1 MSAANQPATEPKKP
15 VGSAP
20 QSGTDVVSIALKTP
34 NGIVLQAYEM
44 VQGREQTPSGFRDIP
59 TARQVGE
66 PFTLHGAE
74 LPRGA
79 ARPLDLEYLIVGGFA
94 ITPGCPRDLWESW
107 YAANKDSALV
117 KNGLIFMVNDA
128 RDARAEAKS
137 RAAIELGFEP
147 IDPDD
152 PMRKTKGRDV
162 RLPGGWVS
170 AIAPADKSAP

>member
-1 MSAANQPATEPKKP
+1 MSAAEPKKP

-20 QSGTDVVSIALKTP
+20 QSGTDTVSIALKLP
-34 NGIVLQAYEM
+34 NGLVLQAYEM
-44 VQGREQTPSGFRDIP
+44 VQSREQSPSGFRDVP
-59 TARQVGE
+59 LAKAVGE

-74 LPRGA
+74 LPRGTS
-79 ARPLDLEYLIVGGFA
+79 RPLDLEYLVIGGFA
-94 ITPGCPRDLWESW
+94 ITPGCPRDLWENW
-107 YAANKDSALV
+107 YAANRDSHLV
-117 KNGLIFMVNDA
+117 RAGLIFMVTDG

-137 RAAIELGFEP
+137 RAAIESGFEP

-170 AIAPADKSAP
+170 APTSADKSAA